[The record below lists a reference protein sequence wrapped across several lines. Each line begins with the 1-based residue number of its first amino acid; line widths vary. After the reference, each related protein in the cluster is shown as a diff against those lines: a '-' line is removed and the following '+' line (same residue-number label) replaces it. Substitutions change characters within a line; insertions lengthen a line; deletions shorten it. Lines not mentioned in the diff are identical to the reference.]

1 MSIEELKK
9 SGRYTDEEVAEL
21 AEFFNKEREKRSIKD
36 KKIKKLED
44 AYKKLVELYPD
55 EHFYVEITI
64 GYESIEVDVLDLLD
78 CYFNNKALNIK

>member
-21 AEFFNKEREKRSIKD
+21 AEFFNKEQEKRSIRD

-44 AYKKLVELYPD
+44 AYKKLLELFPD
-55 EHFYVEITI
+55 VHLYVNVITEYDKI
-64 GYESIEVDVLDLLD
+64 TVDALDVLD
-78 CYFNNKALNIK
+78 CYFKGDDFEY

>member
-21 AEFFNKEREKRSIKD
+21 AEFFNKEQENRKIKD

-44 AYKKLVELYPD
+44 DYKKLLELFPD
-55 EHFYVEITI
+55 EHFYVEMRIE
-64 GYESIEVDVLDLLD
+64 YENIEVDVLDLLD
-78 CYFNNKALNIK
+78 CYFNDKIFEY

>member
-21 AEFFNKEREKRSIKD
+21 AEFFNKEQEKRSIKD

-44 AYKKLVELYPD
+44 AYKKLVELFPD
-55 EHFYVEITI
+55 VHFYVEMRIE
-64 GYESIEVDVLDLLD
+64 YENIEVDVLDLLD
-78 CYFNNKALNIK
+78 CYFNDKTFEY